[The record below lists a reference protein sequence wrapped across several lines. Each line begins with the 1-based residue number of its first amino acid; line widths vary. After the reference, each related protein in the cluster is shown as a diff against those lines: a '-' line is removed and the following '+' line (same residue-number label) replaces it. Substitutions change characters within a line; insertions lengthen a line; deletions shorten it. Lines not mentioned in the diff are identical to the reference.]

1 MSYDPNDP
9 DFQYLAIDKKKLIAE
24 ADPYDGAKSVMAPCK
39 KEGYI
44 PGEITGTKGDFVTV
58 KLKSGE
64 EKTFKKDH
72 VQSRNPPKFFCI
84 EDMANMTYLSESA
97 VLHNLRSR
105 YQATLIYTYSG
116 LFCIAVNP
124 YRRLPIYGMNVV
136 NKFKGK
142 KKNEVPPHLF
152 SIADN
157 AYSNMMVDREN
168 QSCLI
173 TGESGA
179 GKTENTKKV
188 ISYFAL
194 VAAAMA
200 ADAGEEKPEDDGKG
214 SLEDQIVQ
222 CNPVLEA
229 YGNAK
234 TTRNNNSSRFGKFIR
249 IHFGPTGKI
258 AGCDIETY
266 LLEKSRVTY
275 QQPGIERNY
284 HVFYQLLCGKIPE
297 YAAEL
302 KVQNDAGLYHF
313 INQGCLTVDNMD
325 DGEELMTM
333 EDAFKILGFAQQDK
347 MALYKITASILHL
360 GEMKFKQVG
369 SSEQAQEDGTEE
381 AERAASLLG
390 VTCQALLSS
399 ILSPKFKVGTEMVTK
414 AQNLAQVAFGI
425 QALSKSLF
433 ARMFNEIVLRVNQT
447 LDTTKAKRSYFI
459 GVLDIAGFEIFDYN
473 TFEQLCINYTN
484 ERLQQFFNHH
494 MFVLEQE
501 EYKKEGIQWTF
512 IDFGMDLAACIEL
525 IEKPGGILSILE
537 EQCMFPKATDK
548 TLVDGMNEAHL
559 GKSKNYGKPKPSKHE
574 FPPHFE
580 LAHYAGNV
588 GYNMTGW
595 LDKNKDPVNQT
606 VVETLQASSDAM
618 VSLLF
623 QPPPEPAGGG
633 KKKSKKGAAF
643 QTISNAHKES
653 LGKLMTTLYSTHP
666 HFVRCIIPNEKKTPG
681 LVDSALVMHQL
692 QCNGVLEGIRIC
704 QKGFPNRMIFAEF
717 KQRYSILAP
726 NAIPGGFVEA
736 KVVTEKVLGALNLEE
751 NDYRC
756 GNTKVFFRAGILGML
771 EDIRDERLSS
781 IICYFQAHIRGY
793 AMRRGHAKLMKQRT
807 SLEKIQKNI
816 RTWIGTRDWVWMALM
831 QKLKPLMKAGL
842 GEDAVM
848 QCKKDTE
855 KANQKAE
862 ELAKQQKVLEELN
875 FDLTKAKNDLI
886 LELSCAADGTG
897 DIEEKIAV
905 LQKETAELNKLVKE
919 FEDDL
924 KKQEAAAGA
933 FTEQKKKLQDACGA
947 VKADIK
953 SMNETL
959 DKTNE
964 EIANKDKQISTLNDE
979 MARQD
984 EAIAKLNREKKG
996 GEDNIKKTQEDIA
1009 AEEDKAN
1016 NLNKIKQ
1023 KLEVNL
1029 DELTDAVDR
1038 EKKFRADVEKVKR
1051 KLENDLKT
1059 TQELVE
1065 DMERVKAELEANL
1078 KKKDA
1083 DVGDLQGKLEEEQN
1097 LALQLNKKIKE
1108 LQRRIEELEDELE
1121 TERLARAKI
1130 EKQRNDLTRELNEL
1144 AEKLDEAA
1152 GTNEGNVSL
1161 TKRREAEIQKM
1172 RRDLEEAAL
1181 ASESTIA
1188 ELKKKQQDTANE
1200 MADQL
1205 DALAKSKAKIEKDR
1219 NALKAECSDLQSQLD
1234 HITKAQTNA
1243 QKSARSLESQLAD
1256 ASAKLDESNRS
1267 INECEA
1273 LKSRASA
1280 ENIELTRQLEEAE
1293 STLNVLSKAKAN
1305 LSKTLDD
1312 TKSALDDETRARS
1325 KLQGEVR
1332 TLQADVDA
1340 LKDSLD
1346 EEQEARAD
1354 SSRIL
1359 MKTQSEA
1366 AEWRRKAESGE
1377 GAVAGAEFDD
1387 VKRKLTAKAADL
1399 EQQLEAALSKANSME
1414 KQRNRLTLEVEDI
1427 TIELER
1433 VSAVASAAEKRQRAY
1448 DKQVTDWKRKV
1459 SDLQS
1464 ELEATNAEGRTHA
1477 AEVYRIRTVVDE
1489 SHEAVEALRRENK
1502 NLTDEISD
1510 ITVQLSDG
1518 GRSVHELEKSR
1529 KRLEMEK
1536 DELQSAL
1543 EEAEAALEKEEAKVM
1558 RATLEV
1564 AGIRQEIEKRLM
1576 EKEEE
1581 FDSTRKNHQ
1590 RAIDTIQ
1597 ASLEA
1602 ESRGKAEALKMRK
1615 KLEHDIN
1622 ELEAALDAAHRSRGD
1637 AEKNIKKF
1645 QLQIREVQTHVEEE
1659 QRARAE
1665 ARDAFQAADRRAN
1678 LLAGEIEELRTQLDA
1693 AERARKQCEG
1703 ELHDANDRVSELS
1716 ATHTSLTGIKRK
1728 LEADVQAMQA
1738 DLEDQANELKS
1749 AESNANKAMSDAAR
1763 LADELR
1769 SQQDASGQCEKVRRS
1784 LEAQLK
1790 EIQVRIDEAEASN
1803 LKGGKRMIQKL
1814 ETRVRELEIEL
1825 DNEQRRHAETTKAI
1839 RKQDRHLK
1847 ELAFQ
1852 GDEDRKNHERL
1863 QAMIDGL
1870 QGKIKS
1876 FKRQAEEAEE
1886 IAAINLA
1893 KYRKVQHE
1901 LEECEERADMAENTL
1916 VKVRSMSVNVSSSSQ
1931 VKETAGGTVKVT
1943 VKKTTTSQVVS
1954 G

>member
-1 MSYDPNDP
+1 
-9 DFQYLAIDKKKLIAE
+9 
-24 ADPYDGAKSVMAPCK
+24 MA
-39 KEGYI
+39 
-44 PGEITGTKGDFVTV
+44 F
-58 KLKSGE
+58 
-64 EKTFKKDH
+64 
-72 VQSRNPPKFFCI
+72 
-84 EDMANMTYLSESA
+84 
-97 VLHNLRSR
+97 
-105 YQATLIYTYSG
+105 
-116 LFCIAVNP
+116 
-124 YRRLPIYGMNVV
+124 
-136 NKFKGK
+136 
-142 KKNEVPPHLF
+142 
-152 SIADN
+152 
-157 AYSNMMVDREN
+157 
-168 QSCLI
+168 
-173 TGESGA
+173 
-179 GKTENTKKV
+179 
-188 ISYFAL
+188 
-194 VAAAMA
+194 
-200 ADAGEEKPEDDGKG
+200 
-214 SLEDQIVQ
+214 
-222 CNPVLEA
+222 
-229 YGNAK
+229 
-234 TTRNNNSSRFGKFIR
+234 
-249 IHFGPTGKI
+249 
-258 AGCDIETY
+258 
-266 LLEKSRVTY
+266 
-275 QQPGIERNY
+275 
-284 HVFYQLLCGKIPE
+284 
-297 YAAEL
+297 
-302 KVQNDAGLYHF
+302 
-313 INQGCLTVDNMD
+313 
-325 DGEELMTM
+325 
-333 EDAFKILGFAQQDK
+333 
-347 MALYKITASILHL
+347 YKITMSILHL
-360 GEMKFKQVG
+360 GEMKFKQKGREEQADADGTAEAEKAAALLGISPKDLLASILHPKVKVG
-369 SSEQAQEDGTEE
+369 S
-381 AERAASLLG
+381 
-390 VTCQALLSS
+390 
-399 ILSPKFKVGTEMVTK
+399 EMVTK
-414 AQNLAQVAFGI
+414 AQNLSQVAFGI

-433 ARMFNEIVLRVNQT
+433 SRMFNEIVLRVNQT
-447 LDTTKAKRSYFI
+447 LDTTKAKRSFFI

-771 EDIRDERLSS
+771 EDIRDERLSN

-855 KANQKAE
+855 AANKKAE

-886 LELSCAADGTG
+886 LELPCAADGTG

-947 VKADIK
+947 IKTDIK
-953 SMNETL
+953 NMNETL
-959 DKTNE
+959 EKTNE

-996 GEDNIKKTQEDIA
+996 GED
-1009 AEEDKAN
+1009 
-1016 NLNKIKQ
+1016 KIKQ
-1023 KLEVNL
+1023 KLEGNI

-1065 DMERVKAELEANL
+1065 DMERIKGELESNL

-1083 DVGDLQGKLEEEQN
+1083 DVSDLTGKLEEEQN

-1121 TERLARAKI
+1121 SERMARAKI

-1152 GTNEGNVSL
+1152 GANEGNVSL
-1161 TKRREAEIQKM
+1161 SKRREGEIQKM

-1181 ASESTIA
+1181 ASETTIA

-1205 DALAKSKAKIEKDR
+1205 DQLAKSKAKIEKDR
-1219 NALKAECSDLQSQLD
+1219 NALKSETSDLQSQLD
-1234 HITKAQTNA
+1234 HITKAQNNA
-1243 QKSARSLESQLAD
+1243 QKSARSLEAQLSE
-1256 ASAKLDESNRS
+1256 ASSKLDESNRQ

-1293 STLNVLSKAKAN
+1293 STLNVLGKAKAT

-1312 TKSALDDETRARS
+1312 TKSALEDETRARS

-1387 VKRKLTAKAADL
+1387 VKRKLTARAADL
-1399 EQQLEAALSKANSME
+1399 EQQLEGALSKANSME

-1459 SDLQS
+1459 SDMQS

-1590 RAIDTIQ
+1590 RAVDTVQ

-1738 DLEDQANELKS
+1738 DLEDQANELLAADGS
-1749 AESNANKAMSDAAR
+1749 AKKAMADAAR

-1839 RKQDRHLK
+1839 RKQERHLK

-1916 VKVRSMSVNVSSSSQ
+1916 TKLRAKTSSVSSSSQ
-1931 VKETAGGTVKVT
+1931 TRQTPGGTVKVT
-1943 VKKTTTSQVVS
+1943 VKKTTSSQVIS